1 MANEA
6 SKDFNAML
14 QDSKGMP
21 KIQIITDEKSI
32 EKYGGPMAF
41 ECEDDTVVLNVIFP
55 RSKAG

>member
-21 KIQIITDEKSI
+21 KIQIDHHGRKEHREIRRK
-32 EKYGGPMAF
+32 P
-41 ECEDDTVVLNVIFP
+41 NVFCAAA
-55 RSKAG
+55 RL

>member
-21 KIQIITDEKSI
+21 KIQTITDEKEHREI
-32 EKYGGPMAF
+32 RREPN
-41 ECEDDTVVLNVIFP
+41 VLCAC
-55 RSKAG
+55 RSTMTA

>member
-21 KIQIITDEKSI
+21 KIQIITDERASRNTAEAECILRRRSI
-32 EKYGGPMAF
+32 M
-41 ECEDDTVVLNVIFP
+41 TV
-55 RSKAG
+55 